1 MVPNQGEDGAHAGL
15 QLLQVLT
22 GRGGNSATA
31 KEPSTTSE
39 HVTTHYLTT
48 KPKFTQWRR
57 NENAAGDASRP
68 RRPIGSRRAHQQE
81 QERRLI
87 REAVQQVVGRDSSGT
102 SSLSGERNLEDNAT
116 PSNSAARNTGTSV
129 GTRGNMDF
137 SAMFV
142 PLVGPFTAIAEAQVL
157 AYMNT
162 PQRRAVMDGKVAL
175 MNEKA
180 ALQLAELR
188 AKRRRVEANTNTDV
202 ENDYNSDL
210 SD

>member
-1 MVPNQGEDGAHAGL
+1 
-15 QLLQVLT
+15 
-22 GRGGNSATA
+22 
-31 KEPSTTSE
+31 
-39 HVTTHYLTT
+39 
-48 KPKFTQWRR
+48 
-57 NENAAGDASRP
+57 
-68 RRPIGSRRAHQQE
+68 
-81 QERRLI
+81 
-87 REAVQQVVGRDSSGT
+87 
-102 SSLSGERNLEDNAT
+102 
-116 PSNSAARNTGTSV
+116 
-129 GTRGNMDF
+129 MDF

-188 AKRRRVEANTNTDV
+188 AKRLRVEANTNTDV